1 MSNVRFTKPSK
12 KVVQVYEMLK
22 DGKPFSFEKMV
33 KTLACSPTTAMVF
46 ICILRRD
53 FGAEIETE
61 RDGRK
66 VTAYR
71 LTNADKI
78 ASKMVLAPKASKTKT
93 VKSTVAVA
101 KVKTT
106 VKASSKAAVVSDEIP
121 TLEVDEI
128 GSDAELE
135 SLKAELGLA
144 GSYSE

>member
-1 MSNVRFTKPSK
+1 MSNIRFTKPSK

-78 ASKMVLAPKASKTKT
+78 ASKMVLAPKASKTKA
-93 VKSTVAVA
+93 VKAPVVVA
-101 KVKTT
+101 KVKTK
-106 VKASSKAAVVSDEIP
+106 VKAASTAAVSDEIP

-135 SLKAELGLA
+135 SLKAELGLS

>member
-33 KTLACSPTTAMVF
+33 STLSCSPTTAMVF

-78 ASKMVLAPKASKTKT
+78 ASKMVLTSKASKTKA

-101 KVKTT
+101 KVKTK
-106 VKASSKAAVVSDEIP
+106 VKTAPSAAVSDEIP

>member
-78 ASKMVLAPKASKTKT
+78 ASKMVLTAKASKTKT
-93 VKSTVAVA
+93 AKAPVIVA
-101 KVKTT
+101 KVKTK
-106 VKASSKAAVVSDEIP
+106 VKTAAVAAASDEIP
-121 TLEVDEI
+121 TLEVEEI
-128 GSDAELE
+128 DGDAELA
-135 SLKAELGLA
+135 SLKAELGLT